1 VKFTLKHKI
10 VGLAAIASAI
20 PVISMIVLLSI
31 FDTSIAE
38 KAEKELDLMAKE
50 NIEQVCDDVY
60 GLFQTTNDLLQ
71 VKLDNNMRIAKDI
84 IRRNGG
90 VNLSNRP
97 TVWQC
102 KNQFTSEMSTITIP
116 AMNIGGIW
124 LGQNKSFDTR
134 TPMIDDVYD
143 LVGGTCT
150 IYQKMNE
157 NGDMLRVA
165 TNVKTKDGQR
175 AIGTFIPFVNPDG
188 SKNEVVSI
196 VMSGGTYR
204 GVAYVVNAWYVTV
217 YEPIKN
223 SSGEIIG
230 MLYVGESIDDVKSL
244 RETMLRIRV
253 GESGYT
259 YILGAYGSTKGVYML
274 SKDGLR
280 DGENIYESQ
289 DSDGRYFIKEL
300 IDNATNVKPSGS
312 TVYIKYPWKNPDE
325 DFTRDKLAAGRYF
338 APWRLIIGASM
349 YQDEYYK
356 YKNDIKEGIDD
367 MSFQQII
374 ISIGIF
380 VLVFVFAIFLSAR
393 ITKPLNIINDLAEKI
408 SSGNI
413 QAAKKLINLF
423 KAKINRS
430 DKSMHYDEMDDLMIS
445 FSKMTDSLDSLIGQ
459 VRRSGIQVTT
469 SATEIS
475 ASSKQ
480 LEATSAEQAASTN
493 QVSSTTSEISATS
506 NQLVQSMSKVNESIV
521 QAADMAEKGKANIAR
536 MEDVIDG
543 LATATSSISS
553 KLSIINEKANRIS
566 SVVTTINKI
575 SDQTNLLSLNAA
587 IEAEKA
593 GEFGKGFSVVAREIS
608 RLADQ
613 TAIATQD
620 IEQMVKEM
628 QGSVAT
634 GVMEMDKFTEEV
646 RSVNA
651 EVDTIG
657 EQLSRII
664 GMVKLLSPQFDSVN
678 DSMRVQRDGAEQ
690 IKEAMKQLNQVAV
703 QTKESL
709 SEFKNVTDRLN
720 EAVRGLQSEVA
731 KFTLSD
737 HEV

>member
-10 VGLAAIASAI
+10 VGLAAIASAV
-20 PVISMIVLLSI
+20 PVISMILLLSI

-38 KAEKELDLMAKE
+38 KAEKELDMMAKE
-50 NIEQVCDDVY
+50 NIEQVCQDVY
-60 GLFQTTNDLLQ
+60 GLFETTNDLLQ
-71 VKLDNNMRIAKDI
+71 IKLDHNMNVARDI
-84 IRRNGG
+84 VRRNGNI
-90 VNLSNRP
+90 NLSNRSIE
-97 TVWQC
+97 WQC
-102 KNQFTSEMSTITIP
+102 KNQFTSEIKIIAIP
-116 AMNIGGIW
+116 AMNVGKTW
-124 LGQNKSFDTR
+124 LGQNRDFDIR
-134 TPMIDDVYD
+134 TPVIDDVND
-143 LVGGTCT
+143 LVAGTCT
-150 IYQKMNE
+150 IFQRMNE

-165 TNVKTKDGQR
+165 TNVRTLDNER
-175 AIGTFIPFVNPDG
+175 AIGTYIPFINPDG
-188 SKNEVVSI
+188 SKNEVVST
-196 VMSGGTYR
+196 VMSGATYR
-204 GVAYVVNAWYVTV
+204 GIAFVVNNWYVTV
-217 YEPIKN
+217 YEPIRS
-223 SSGEIIG
+223 SSGDVIG
-230 MLYVGESIDDVKSL
+230 MLYVGERIDAVESL
-244 RETMLRIRV
+244 RETLLRIRV
-253 GESGYT
+253 GESGYA
-259 YILGAYGSTKGVYML
+259 YILGTTGSTKGVYIL

-289 DSDGRYFIKEL
+289 DPNGRYFIKEFL
-300 IDNATNVKPSGS
+300 EKAINAKPVGS
-312 TVYIKYPWKNPDE
+312 TVYIKYPWKNPNE
-325 DFTRDKLAAGRYF
+325 DTTRNKIAAGKYF
-338 APWRLIIGASM
+338 APWKLLIGTSM
-349 YQDEYYK
+349 YEDEYYK
-356 YKNDIKEGIDD
+356 YKNDIKDGINDLT
-367 MSFQQII
+367 FQQII
-374 ISIGIF
+374 FSIGIF
-380 VLVFVFAIFLSAR
+380 VLVFVFAIFLSSR
-393 ITKPLNIINDLAEKI
+393 ITKPLNVINDLAAKI

-413 QAAKKLINLF
+413 QAAKKLISLF
-423 KAKINRS
+423 KSKINQKE
-430 DKSMHYDEMDDLMIS
+430 KSMNYDEMDELMIS
-445 FSKMTDSLDSLIGQ
+445 FGKMADSLDSLIGQ

-480 LEATSAEQAASTN
+480 LEATSTEQAASTN

-506 NQLVQSMSKVNESIV
+506 NQLVESMSQVNESIV
-521 QAADMAEKGKANIAR
+521 QAADMAEKGKDNIDR

-628 QGSVAT
+628 QSSVAT

-646 RSVNA
+646 RSVNN

-657 EQLSRII
+657 DQLSKII

-690 IKEAMKQLNQVAV
+690 IKEAMQQLNQVAV

-720 EAVRGLQSEVA
+720 EAVRGLQSEVS

-737 HEV
+737 YEG